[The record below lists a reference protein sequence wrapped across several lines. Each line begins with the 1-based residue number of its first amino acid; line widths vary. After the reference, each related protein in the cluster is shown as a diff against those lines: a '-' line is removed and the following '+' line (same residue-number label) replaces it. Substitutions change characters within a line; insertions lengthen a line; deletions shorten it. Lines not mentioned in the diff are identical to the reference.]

1 MIAYKSAPAKMTTSL
16 EQIIQFLN
24 NLHYCTYVG
33 IQYWEK
39 LCICNLI
46 VQTQEFSTG
55 KNRTNVKKG
64 TTGGIEIWGRQ
75 QKKSINI
82 Q

>member
-1 MIAYKSAPAKMTTSL
+1 MTTSL

-24 NLHYCTYVG
+24 NLSYITYVG

-39 LCICNLI
+39 NRAYAILFYIRRNLLL
-46 VQTQEFSTG
+46 G
-55 KNRTNVKKG
+55 KNRAYVKKG

-82 Q
+82 